1 MKRVLSLVLAL
12 SMVLGMFSFAF
23 AGSNLKDIT
32 GTDYEAA
39 VGALTELGV
48 VNGYTDGTFQPEKV
62 VTRAEM
68 AKLLVVSAGLE
79 PAADVAKGATRF
91 SDVAGSHWASGYV
104 NVAAEYGYIVG
115 YPDGTFAPDKTV
127 TYAEA
132 VTMALRVLGYR
143 TVVESKG
150 TWPTNY
156 IAKAGDL
163 KMLEDITYGSYS
175 DGAKRGNVAKLIW
188 NMLRT
193 RMWDVT
199 GESEGNG
206 LEYSKAQ
213 MMLDVKFPDYTYD
226 TVEFES
232 FSIKDGEVTI
242 KLIGDKTKYAYEGAD
257 FYTFVK
263 GTEVEVLLNEKDETI
278 LTIVPTDRDAL
289 VDGTPADLEDDDYE
303 NVPEGDYVYAMV
315 DGDTVSGD
323 ATILTVNSVYVY
335 EVKEQSSGIKVNGGS
350 TVREKDFDKK
360 VVLKDGARISYGDI
374 EAGVVLSTV
383 TVDGQE
389 FYVVSEE
396 TAEGKFTKY
405 VNDELTIG
413 GEKYTEAP
421 AEYVIDPDKDG
432 AKKGKALASANE
444 QTRKDMKN
452 EEVVAYLDFLGRVA
466 RIDFD
471 GALGDEESSTD
482 IHFYVVKSLVEKES
496 AGVYAI
502 TLENEDGEKDFTFEK
517 NNTDAA
523 DLYRDDDKN
532 EALNGAFVA
541 VKFNDDGEIMKIS
554 KIAKANSGDGEPDTT
569 SEATEDD
576 LIYGEKSGDTV
587 IDNEYYVVEVHEE
600 AEYDKDREALVFY
613 DDDDYSHI
621 LVDEDTIL
629 VTLTYDK
636 KGTSKTS
643 DDEYVA
649 EFAEGIEAIENIK
662 NGEVVVVIYDAAEKI
677 TTPRYVLRFKDTKNS
692 DDVLAGKVEDAI
704 LNKLGTEYTVT
715 VDGEDYI
722 LRAEDGEGIE
732 ELKDGVIVFRLE
744 EDGDDEYM
752 NIIAAVPVADVRD
765 IAANEA
771 DYQYVD
777 AVKGNKVSMTPGL
790 DIAINDFIAK
800 EADGTLIVTI
810 DVNASAADP
819 KVDASGDPIEGE
831 YDVDDED
838 VVLSVSEVVD
848 GKDIESSMFE
858 VGDRV
863 IHDGTLDEHVMFIL
877 KGLEELT
884 DEEIEELEGI

>member
-23 AGSNLKDIT
+23 AGSNLKDIV

-39 VGALTELGV
+39 VEALVELGV

-232 FSIKDGEVTI
+232 FAIKDGDVTV
-242 KLIGDKTKYAYEGAD
+242 KLIGDSTKYAYDGTD

-263 GTEVEVLLNEKDETI
+263 GTEVEVLINEKDEAI
-278 LTIVPTDRDAL
+278 LTMVPTDRDTL
-289 VDGTPADLEDDDYE
+289 VEGTPADLKDDDYTG
-303 NVPEGDYVYAMV
+303 VPSGDYVYAIA
-315 DGDTVSGD
+315 DGDDISGD
-323 ATILTVNSVYVY
+323 TTLSVVSTYVY

-350 TVREKDFDKK
+350 TVKEKDYDKK
-360 VVLKDGARISYGDI
+360 VVLKDGERISYGDI

-383 TVDGQE
+383 TVKGQE
-389 FYVVSEE
+389 FYVVSEG
-396 TAEGKFTKY
+396 TVEGKFTKY
-405 VNDELTIG
+405 VDDKLTIG
-413 GEKYTEAP
+413 GEKYTEAN

-432 AKKGKALASANE
+432 AKKGKVLAAASAA
-444 QTRKDMKN
+444 TLKDMKN
-452 EEVVAYLDFLGRVA
+452 EEVVAYVDFLGRVA

-471 GALGDEESSTD
+471 GAIGDDESSDD
-482 IHFYVVKSLVEKES
+482 IHFYVVRSLVEKES
-496 AGVYAI
+496 AGMYSI
-502 TLENEDGEKDFTFEK
+502 TLENEDGEKDFSFEK
-517 NNTDAA
+517 NNTVGSGYYANDA
-523 DLYRDDDKN
+523 KN
-532 EALNGAFVA
+532 QGLEGRLVA
-541 VKFNDDGEIMKIS
+541 VWFNDDGEITDLME
-554 KIAKANSGDGEPDTT
+554 IARPTSGDPEINAAALNDNTKFV
-569 SEATEDD
+569 
-576 LIYGEKSGDTV
+576 YGESG
-587 IDNEYYVVEVHEE
+587 DNEYYMVIK
-600 AEYDKDREALVFY
+600 AASAKY
-613 DDDDYSHI
+613 DDDKQAIIAIGDTTGT
-621 LVDEDTIL
+621 LVDNDTL
-629 VTLTYDK
+629 VVVLTFDDN
-636 KGTSKTS
+636 GTTKTS
-643 DDEYVA
+643 DDEYAVA
-649 EFAEGIEAIENIK
+649 YEEGEDALKNIK
-662 NGEVVVVIYDAAEKI
+662 SEDVLVIYDGADKI
-677 TTPRYVLRFKDTKNS
+677 TTAKYVVRFKDSKSS
-692 DDVLAGKVEDAI
+692 DDIIAGKLEESK
-704 LNKLGTEYTVT
+704 LNKLGTEYTLT
-715 VDGEDYI
+715 VDGDDFVMK
-722 LRAEDGEGIE
+722 AEDDISGDSITGYEDGVILFKLE
-732 ELKDGVIVFRLE
+732 EDKDGDEFVKPFAKLAVATIRTIATSGDTTAAYVDEVKGNVVSFESGDDVVVNDTYRDSKDGVK
-744 EDGDDEYM
+744 
-752 NIIAAVPVADVRD
+752 
-765 IAANEA
+765 
-771 DYQYVD
+771 YV
-777 AVKGNKVSMTPGL
+777 V
-790 DIAINDFIAK
+790 
-800 EADGTLIVTI
+800 I
-810 DVNASAADP
+810 DVNTYAAD
-819 KVDASGDPIEGE
+819 KTSGE
-831 YDVDDED
+831 YDVKAED
-838 VVLSVSEVVD
+838 VVISVGDVVD
-848 GKDIESSMFE
+848 GKDLTADLFD
-858 VGDRV
+858 VADRV
-863 IHDGTLDEHVMFIL
+863 LDEKAVVFII
-877 KGLEELT
+877 KGLEEH
-884 DEEIEELEGI
+884 DN